1 MYDTAVEA
9 EFDACKIRYVGTAT
23 GGGGFTTNGTAT
35 LTCTSVLNAYHVRT
49 IVDYMFQTMKCDP
62 WDGDNYMAVCSV
74 NAMRGL
80 YDDLESVMQY
90 TKFPQT
96 GEIGKYYETRF
107 TKTNH
112 AVSNAMG
119 ASSAYGEAYFFGGK
133 TVMRGI
139 AAAMKVIPKEEADF
153 GRSRGLA
160 WYAIEGFKII
170 FQNSPTNTIVKFC
183 SA

>member
-1 MYDTAVEA
+1 
-9 EFDACKIRYVGTAT
+9 
-23 GGGGFTTNGTAT
+23 
-35 LTCTSVLNAYHVRT
+35 
-49 IVDYMFQTMKCDP
+49 MKCEP
-62 WDGDNYMAVCSV
+62 WDGDNYMAICSV
-74 NAMRGL
+74 NALRGL

-139 AAAMKVIPKEEADF
+139 GSAMRVIPKETADF

-160 WYAIEGFKII
+160 WYAIEGFKLI
-170 FQNSPTNTIVKFC
+170 FSNSPNNSIVKYT